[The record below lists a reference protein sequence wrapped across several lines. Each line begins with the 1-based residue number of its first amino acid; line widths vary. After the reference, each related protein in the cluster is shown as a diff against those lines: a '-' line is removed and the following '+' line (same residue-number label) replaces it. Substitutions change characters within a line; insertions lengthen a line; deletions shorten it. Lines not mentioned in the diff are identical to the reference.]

1 MNVKKHINFTSMR
14 EDFSSLLLNT
24 DNDHRQPGKINYS
37 VNDAVM
43 SGFACM
49 YFQDS
54 SVKAFQ
60 ERLQDEREMNNL
72 TTLFGV
78 KNIPGDSQLRNIL
91 DALGSEVFRPV
102 FKDVFTR
109 LQRGKQLEQYQVFS
123 NTYLIALDGSQYFY
137 SEKINCESCLIK
149 NHSNG
154 TVSYAHQVLMPA
166 LMCPGVKQVVPLMPE
181 EIRNTD
187 GQEKQDCEVN
197 AAKRLI
203 PAIKQDHPRMNF
215 IIVGDGIYS
224 KQPMI
229 EEILDKNWSFIFV
242 SKPDDHAVM
251 YRHLENAPMCEKTVV
266 DENSGKTHVYE
277 WMNGIPL
284 NGNKETV
291 MVNYFSYKII
301 STDKNGNE
309 KIMYSNYWVTN
320 IEINDDNIEQMVKCG
335 RCRWKIENE
344 CFNTLKNQGYDL
356 EHSYGHGERNLCFN
370 FLLLT
375 LIAFLFHQALELTDK
390 LYQAV
395 RKKMGSKRKM
405 WETLRS
411 YIQILIFNSWEHLL
425 DFTLDPLKY
434 NPVFSNSP

>member
-1 MNVKKHINFTSMR
+1 MNVKKHINFTGMR
-14 EDFSSLLLNT
+14 RDFSALLLDT
-24 DNDHRQPGKINYS
+24 GKDHRQPGKIDYS

-49 YFQDS
+49 YFQDPS
-54 SVKAFQ
+54 IKAFQ

-72 TTLFGV
+72 TTMFGV
-78 KNIPGDSQLRNIL
+78 KSIPGDSQLRNIV
-91 DALGSEVFRPV
+91 DALPGEVFRPV

-109 LQRGKQLEQYQVFS
+109 LQRGKQLEQFQVFPG
-123 NTYLIALDGSQYFY
+123 TYLAALDGSQYFY
-137 SEKINCESCLIK
+137 SEKLKCESCLIA
-149 NHSNG
+149 NHDNG
-154 TVSYAHQVLMPA
+154 RVSYSHKVLMAA

-203 PAIKQDHPRMNF
+203 PAIKNDHPRLNL

-224 KQPMI
+224 KQPMV

-242 SKPDDHAVM
+242 AKPDDHAVM
-251 YRHLENAPMCEKTVV
+251 YRHLENAPMGKKTVV
-266 DENSGKTHVYE
+266 DEKSGKTHVYE
-277 WMNGIPL
+277 WTNGVPL
-284 NGNKETV
+284 NGNPKTV
-291 MVNYFSYKII
+291 MVNYFRHTII
-301 STDKNGNE
+301 SIDKNGNE
-309 KIMYSNYWVTN
+309 KITYSNYWVTN
-320 IEINDDNIEQMVKCG
+320 IDINDGNVEQLVKCG

-344 CFNTLKNQGYDL
+344 CFNTLKNQGYSL
-356 EHSYGHGERNLCFN
+356 EHNYGHGKQNLCFN

-375 LIAFLFHQALELTDK
+375 LIAFLFHQVLELTDK

-395 RKKMGSKRKM
+395 RMKMGSKRKM

-411 YIQILIFNSWEHLL
+411 YIQILIFNSWEHLM
-425 DFTLDPLKY
+425 DFTLDPVKY
-434 NPVFSNSP
+434 NPVLTSAP

>member
-1 MNVKKHINFTSMR
+1 
-14 EDFSSLLLNT
+14 
-24 DNDHRQPGKINYS
+24 
-37 VNDAVM
+37 
-43 SGFACM
+43 
-49 YFQDS
+49 
-54 SVKAFQ
+54 
-60 ERLQDEREMNNL
+60 
-72 TTLFGV
+72 
-78 KNIPGDSQLRNIL
+78 
-91 DALGSEVFRPV
+91 
-102 FKDVFTR
+102 
-109 LQRGKQLEQYQVFS
+109 
-123 NTYLIALDGSQYFY
+123 
-137 SEKINCESCLIK
+137 
-149 NHSNG
+149 
-154 TVSYAHQVLMPA
+154 
-166 LMCPGVKQVVPLMPE
+166 
-181 EIRNTD
+181 
-187 GQEKQDCEVN
+187 
-197 AAKRLI
+197 
-203 PAIKQDHPRMNF
+203 MNF

>member
-14 EDFSSLLLNT
+14 KDFSELLLAANQ
-24 DNDHRQPGKINYS
+24 DCRQSGKIDYS
-37 VNDAVM
+37 INDAVM

-49 YFQDS
+49 YFQDPS
-54 SVKAFQ
+54 IKAFQ
-60 ERLQDEREMNNL
+60 ERLQDERDMNNL
-72 TTLFGV
+72 TTMFGV
-78 KNIPGDSQLRNIL
+78 KSIPGDSQLRNII
-91 DALGSEVFRPV
+91 DALGSEVLRPV
-102 FKDVFTR
+102 FKGVFMR
-109 LQRGKQLEQYQVFS
+109 LQRGKQLEQFQVFP
-123 NTYLIALDGSQYFY
+123 NTYLAALDGSQYFY
-137 SEKINCESCLIK
+137 SENIKCDSCLTAEHK
-149 NHSNG
+149 NG
-154 TVSYAHQVLMPA
+154 TVSYSHEVLMAA
-166 LMCPGVKQVVPLMPE
+166 LMCPGIAQVIPLMPE

-187 GQEKQDCEVN
+187 GHEKQDCEVN

-203 PAIKQDHPRMNF
+203 PAMKKDHPRLKL

-229 EEILDKNWSFIFV
+229 EEVVDKEWSYIFV
-242 SKPDDHAVM
+242 ARPDDHAVM
-251 YRHLENAPMCEKTVV
+251 YRHLENVPMRQKTVV
-266 DENSGKTHVYE
+266 DEKNGKTHVYE
-277 WMNGIPL
+277 WSNCVPL

-291 MVNYFSYKII
+291 TVNYFRYKIV
-301 STDKNGNE
+301 STDKDGNE
-309 KIMYSNYWVTN
+309 KITYRNYWVTD
-320 IEINDDNIEQMVKCG
+320 IEIGEDNIEQLVKCG

-375 LIAFLFHQALELTDK
+375 LIAFLFHQVLELTDK

-395 RKKMGSKRKM
+395 REKMGSKRRM
-405 WETLRS
+405 WETLRA

-434 NPVFSNSP
+434 NPVFTNAP

>member
-1 MNVKKHINFTSMR
+1 MR
-14 EDFSSLLLNT
+14 KNFSSLLLAPGS
-24 DNDHRQPGKINYS
+24 DPRQPGKIDYS

-43 SGFACM
+43 SGLACM
-49 YFQDS
+49 YFQEPS
-54 SVKAFQ
+54 LKSFQ
-60 ERLQDEREMNNL
+60 ERLQEEKEMNNL
-72 TTLFGV
+72 TTMFGV

-91 DALGSEVFRPV
+91 DALTSETFRPI

-109 LQRGKQLEQYQVFS
+109 LQRGKLLEQYQVFP
-123 NTYLIALDGSQYFY
+123 NTYLVSLDGSQYY
-137 SEKINCESCLIK
+137 SSENINCESCLTAK
-149 NHSNG
+149 HTDNNKKE
-154 TVSYAHQVLMPA
+154 TVIYSHKVLMPA
-166 LMCPGVKQVVPLMPE
+166 LMSPDVRQVIPLMPE

-203 PAIKQDHPRMNF
+203 PAIKKDHPRLNL

-224 KQPMI
+224 KQPMV
-229 EEILDKNWSFIFV
+229 EEVLDKNWNFIFV
-242 SKPDDHAVM
+242 AKPDDHAVM
-251 YRHLENAPMCEKTVV
+251 YRHLENTPMCEKTVI
-266 DENSGKTHVYE
+266 DEKSGKTHVYE
-277 WMNGIPL
+277 WINGVPL
-284 NGNKETV
+284 NGNKKTV
-291 MVNYFSYKII
+291 MVNYFRYKII
-301 STDKNGNE
+301 SPDKNGNE
-309 KIMYSNYWVTN
+309 KINYSNYWVTDV
-320 IEINDDNIEQMVKCG
+320 EVNDDNIERLVKCG

-344 CFNTLKNQGYDL
+344 CFNTLKNQGYEL
-356 EHSYGHGERNLCFN
+356 EHSYGHGKQNLCFN

-375 LIAFLFHQALELTDK
+375 LIAFLFHQILELTDK

-395 RKKMGSKRKM
+395 REKMGSKRKM

>member
-137 SEKINCESCLIK
+137 SEKINCESCLI
-149 NHSNG
+149 
-154 TVSYAHQVLMPA
+154 ARQ
-166 LMCPGVKQVVPLMPE
+166 
-181 EIRNTD
+181 I
-187 GQEKQDCEVN
+187 
-197 AAKRLI
+197 
-203 PAIKQDHPRMNF
+203 
-215 IIVGDGIYS
+215 
-224 KQPMI
+224 
-229 EEILDKNWSFIFV
+229 NW
-242 SKPDDHAVM
+242 
-251 YRHLENAPMCEKTVV
+251 
-266 DENSGKTHVYE
+266 
-277 WMNGIPL
+277 
-284 NGNKETV
+284 
-291 MVNYFSYKII
+291 
-301 STDKNGNE
+301 
-309 KIMYSNYWVTN
+309 
-320 IEINDDNIEQMVKCG
+320 
-335 RCRWKIENE
+335 
-344 CFNTLKNQGYDL
+344 
-356 EHSYGHGERNLCFN
+356 
-370 FLLLT
+370 
-375 LIAFLFHQALELTDK
+375 
-390 LYQAV
+390 
-395 RKKMGSKRKM
+395 
-405 WETLRS
+405 
-411 YIQILIFNSWEHLL
+411 
-425 DFTLDPLKY
+425 
-434 NPVFSNSP
+434 